1 MKIPNRERRVNAKFD
16 DETEGMAEFS
26 HFLELARLVQSN
38 GHPAGSS
45 AGPNQGREFDMQFF
59 DAVGSKLAAAFFS
72 LAFSAVMLAAAIV
85 PANQGALLPGVA

>member
-1 MKIPNRERRVNAKFD
+1 
-16 DETEGMAEFS
+16 
-26 HFLELARLVQSN
+26 
-38 GHPAGSS
+38 
-45 AGPNQGREFDMQFF
+45 MQFF